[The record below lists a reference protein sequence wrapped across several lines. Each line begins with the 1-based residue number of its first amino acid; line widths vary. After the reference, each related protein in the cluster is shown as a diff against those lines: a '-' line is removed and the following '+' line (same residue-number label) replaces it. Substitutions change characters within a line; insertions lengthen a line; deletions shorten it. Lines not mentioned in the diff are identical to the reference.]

1 MRRHSW
7 TKALLGFIAAAG
19 VCAVG
24 LVAQGALGG
33 LGVSETTGKGIVN
46 GWLDS
51 GYLNLT
57 PAAKSFRAATPAGRA
72 SLAKNAVA
80 WAKAY
85 TESPAFKTWYDQRR
99 KEDLPTPPEVKGSVD
114 DELARQ
120 SAERKKSLE
129 EMKKNVAQMAPEMRK
144 AMEAA
149 VKESEAANRKL
160 ETDPQMVAM
169 MRQGIESER
178 AANQERYQQRLAS
191 HERRFPANPNTVI
204 ARRLQEFLDIS
215 KTVDFDAKLVPAG
228 KLMRFANPEYEEQ
241 KPLWKLCYRTGRDAV
256 SAARESAQAWLKTL

>member
-1 MRRHSW
+1 MRRQGW
-7 TKALLGFIAAAG
+7 TKALLGLIAAGG
-19 VCAVG
+19 VCAVA
-24 LVAQGALGG
+24 LVAQGTLGG
-33 LGVSETTGKGIVN
+33 LGVSESTGKEIVN
-46 GWLDS
+46 GWLEG

-57 PAAKSFRAATPAGRA
+57 PAAKSFRAATPAGRVT
-72 SLAKNAVA
+72 LTRNAIA

-85 TESPAFKTWYDQRR
+85 TESAAFKTYYDKRR
-99 KEDLPTPPEVKGSVD
+99 KEDTPAPPEVKSTVD

-149 VKESEAANRKL
+149 VRESEAANRKL

-169 MRQGIESER
+169 MRQGIEAER
-178 AANQERYQQRLAS
+178 ASEQEQYRQRLAS
-191 HERRFPANPNTVI
+191 HERRFPVNPNTLV
-204 ARRLQEFLDIS
+204 AHRLQEFLDVS

-241 KPLWKLCYRTGRDAV
+241 KPLWKLCYRTGREVVA
-256 SAARESAQAWLKTL
+256 AARDAAQAWLKTL